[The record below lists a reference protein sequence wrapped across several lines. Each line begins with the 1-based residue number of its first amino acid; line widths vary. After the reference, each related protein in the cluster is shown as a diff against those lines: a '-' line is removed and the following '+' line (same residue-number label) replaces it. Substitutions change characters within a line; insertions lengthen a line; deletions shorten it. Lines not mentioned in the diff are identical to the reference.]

1 MITRRLIIWI
11 LLTIA
16 VYWAIAEFGF
26 DVLIFIFAVQLIL
39 PLISLIMLLVAKKNI
54 YISVMPVQSTIER
67 NQEAVMEIKLDNRS
81 RVMLPFISL
90 SGSWH
95 NPDDSKTVSRKILSV
110 GSKSECSA
118 LFRKKAENCGI
129 QIFKFIRIAVR
140 DQFGFFYLTAR
151 SQSWYKNNIF
161 EFNILPLWQSADYIW
176 NNSPNWNLN
185 ALINSQN
192 VSPEIDIL
200 ANLRNYR
207 PGDSPKRIHWKISA
221 RLNNLMTREF
231 EDPFSR
237 YVIFSFDPQKPDAGN
252 SCDNIN
258 MMLETAAT
266 VMKMVLDKKHQVKWL
281 DAENDWQFREA
292 SRTDQFDLL
301 RQSISQFKWNSNSW
315 PEFLSIKIEKI
326 NVELLVLIAW
336 HLSSDLKAWIR
347 EYLNDNGQLLM
358 LWLRT
363 EAMDSDSE
371 ESKEWDEL
379 VESGMQGYI
388 VNRVLP

>member
-1 MITRRLIIWI
+1 
-11 LLTIA
+11 
-16 VYWAIAEFGF
+16 
-26 DVLIFIFAVQLIL
+26 
-39 PLISLIMLLVAKKNI
+39 
-54 YISVMPVQSTIER
+54 
-67 NQEAVMEIKLDNRS
+67 
-81 RVMLPFISL
+81 
-90 SGSWH
+90 
-95 NPDDSKTVSRKILSV
+95 
-110 GSKSECSA
+110 
-118 LFRKKAENCGI
+118 
-129 QIFKFIRIAVR
+129 
-140 DQFGFFYLTAR
+140 
-151 SQSWYKNNIF
+151 
-161 EFNILPLWQSADYIW
+161 
-176 NNSPNWNLN
+176 
-185 ALINSQN
+185 
-192 VSPEIDIL
+192 
-200 ANLRNYR
+200 
-207 PGDSPKRIHWKISA
+207 
-221 RLNNLMTREF
+221 
-231 EDPFSR
+231 
-237 YVIFSFDPQKPDAGN
+237 
-252 SCDNIN
+252 